1 MARHT
6 GDHRPSSGFA
16 PTARFR
22 PPPPRQGA
30 PLRLGPHR
38 GPAAPRLPWGPPHPH
53 CPLARRAPT
62 DSAPQFPQNIPPCGR
77 EAGPSHLGAASGT
90 TALPWGAAPGP
101 APHRRRRPSPGLRT
115 CALGRS
121 PYPNPRSRAWR
132 RLLPL
137 FILGHLAE
145 PAPKASS
152 GFHLFR
158 QEGGDSGWS
167 QSGRWCRVRLEAGEA
182 EALGRMGERW
192 VRGGEGCQPLG
203 CPEGGKLGPGCLDQ
217 RRRFGSV
224 IRSVFPLG
232 KIKQRRDSGCVF

>member
-1 MARHT
+1 MRPRTLLRSFPRTSLPAGARQDPPT
-6 GDHRPSSGFA
+6 SGLLLG
-16 PTARFR
+16 
-22 PPPPRQGA
+22 PPPYRGGPPLG
-30 PLRLGPHR
+30 PLRTVVGGLAQDCA
-38 GPAAPRLPWGPPHPH
+38 PAPWGGVLTLTH
-53 CPLARRAPT
+53 AA
-62 DSAPQFPQNIPPCGR
+62 
-77 EAGPSHLGAASGT
+77 ELGGAS
-90 TALPWGAAPGP
+90 
-101 APHRRRRPSPGLRT
+101 S
-115 CALGRS
+115 
-121 PYPNPRSRAWR
+121 
-132 RLLPL
+132 PL